1 MDTTLIPVT
10 ESEMNAFFNG
20 VSEFQHRVA
29 TSIVAHSEQV
39 KRIDELTLIVE
50 RLQASVDA
58 LTNTVRQLTEDRD
71 QARKERDEAQYQQM
85 VAVERADSIERQC
98 NALSDKLREREET
111 IAIQHNNIQGLESV
125 VSDLRSMNGQQES
138 SLKSAIEA
146 NRELQDKIEALK
158 DRLDKS
164 IDYGKTQYEMSE
176 NHVREVK
183 RLTNMLSVAKT
194 VLEGVPISQIAI
206 HPEPFG
212 QSRDDSLSIYSV
224 G

>member
-85 VAVERADSIERQC
+85 IAVERADILEKRLQVVANELKER
-98 NALSDKLREREET
+98 DET

-125 VSDLRSMNGQQES
+125 VSDLRSMNGQQEN

-146 NRELQDKIEALK
+146 NQGLQDRIKAL
-158 DRLDKS
+158 DDAFQRQMGVNQSQAGEILNF
-164 IDYGKTQYEMSE
+164 E
-176 NHVREVK
+176 REIK

-194 VLEGVPISQIAI
+194 ILEGVPVSQIATQ
-206 HPEPFG
+206 PTPD
-212 QSRDDSLSIYSV
+212 RVYDSEEMFKS
-224 G
+224 

>member
-85 VAVERADSIERQC
+85 VAVERADILEKRLQVVANELKER
-98 NALSDKLREREET
+98 DET

-125 VSDLRSMNGQQES
+125 VSDLRSMNGQQEN

-146 NRELQDKIEALK
+146 NQELQDKIEALK

-164 IDYGKTQYEMSE
+164 IDYGQTMYEMSE
-176 NHVREVK
+176 NHAREIK

-194 VLEGVPISQIAI
+194 VLEGVPISQIATQ
-206 HPEPFG
+206 PTPD
-212 QSRDDSLSIYSV
+212 RVYDSEEMFNPNR
-224 G
+224 

>member
-1 MDTTLIPVT
+1 MDTSLIPVT

-85 VAVERADSIERQC
+85 VAIERADILEKRLQVVANELKER
-98 NALSDKLREREET
+98 DET

-125 VSDLRSMNGQQES
+125 VSDLRSMNGQQEN

-146 NRELQDKIEALK
+146 NQGLQDTIV
-158 DRLDKS
+158 RLQDDLMRTTGRANDFEHDIMERDKE
-164 IDYGKTQYEMSE
+164 I
-176 NHVREVK
+176 K

-194 VLEGVPISQIAI
+194 VLDGVPLSQITT
-206 HPEPFG
+206 
-212 QSRDDSLSIYSV
+212 SDDRSPLQSV

>member
-85 VAVERADSIERQC
+85 VAVERADILEKRLQVVINELKER
-98 NALSDKLREREET
+98 DET

-125 VSDLRSMNGQQES
+125 VLDLHSMNDQQEI
-138 SLKSAIEA
+138 SLRSAIEA
-146 NRELQDKIEALK
+146 NRELQDRIEALK
-158 DRLDKS
+158 NELA
-164 IDYGKTQYEMSE
+164 IKTEIQTGQANNIAHFQAE
-176 NHVREVK
+176 VR

-194 VLEGVPISQIAI
+194 VLEGVPLSQIDTGEPI
-206 HPEPFG
+206 PELFRS
-212 QSRDDSLSIYSV
+212 QSV